1 MSSPKKQS
9 CTNKMH
15 SKIENITQQKY
26 VSFLSKKDSSQKNVE
41 KIPTIFFPFLNI
53 NFQSRA
59 QLFIDLNV
67 CFCIKHGRCKTIT
80 VLGL

>member
-1 MSSPKKQS
+1 
-9 CTNKMH
+9 MH

>member
-41 KIPTIFFPFLNI
+41 KIPTIFPL
-53 NFQSRA
+53 S
-59 QLFIDLNV
+59 
-67 CFCIKHGRCKTIT
+67 
-80 VLGL
+80 